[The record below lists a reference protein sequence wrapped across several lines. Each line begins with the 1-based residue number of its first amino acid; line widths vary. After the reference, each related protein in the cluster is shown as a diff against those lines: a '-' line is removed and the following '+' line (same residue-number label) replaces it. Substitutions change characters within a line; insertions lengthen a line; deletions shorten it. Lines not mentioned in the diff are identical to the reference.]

1 MFTVKLSIEDY
12 NKLYIHALYGEFL
25 FCKKEKDEIIL
36 LEQDEDINE
45 IAHIK
50 LDTREGEI
58 LSHYINCLLRTKKD
72 DGKISLYKVCMGE
85 FYDCAYCEICP
96 NHIYR
101 CSVGMMK
108 QLENLNEKIEDIQ
121 FVDPIPNRTYE
132 MVERLEKCSDM
143 IWDMKKYLGDNPD
156 ADIQAIYS
164 TIEILERQL
173 KGLLDKWDYQESE
186 EVK

>member
-1 MFTVKLSIEDY
+1 MITVKLSIEDY
-12 NKLYIHALYGEFL
+12 NKLFSSSMYCDFL
-25 FCKKEKDEIIL
+25 LCKKEKDEIIL
-36 LEQDEDINE
+36 VDEDE
-45 IAHIK
+45 DVIAHIK

-58 LSHYINCLLRTKKD
+58 FSHYTNCLLEAKKEE
-72 DGKISLYKVCMGE
+72 GNISLHNICLGNWDSW
-85 FYDCAYCEICP
+85 DCENCEIKINTYGCKLG
-96 NHIYR
+96 IK
-101 CSVGMMK
+101 K

-143 IWDMKKYLGDNPD
+143 IWDMKRYLGNNPD